1 MVKWKIRNDYMND
14 NYNIKNECG
23 YELQEIQYIIQRLKD
38 GHVYGLNGNM
48 SDGYLSTNAVKL
60 EKLISKML
68 YKIQFEKCA
77 SEREMI
83 EWYLK

>member
-1 MVKWKIRNDYMND
+1 MND
-14 NYNIKNECG
+14 KYNIKNECG
-23 YELQEIQYIIQRLKD
+23 YELQEMQYIIQRLKD
-38 GHVYGLNGNM
+38 GHVYGLNGNR
-48 SDGYLSTNAVKL
+48 SDGNLSTNALKL

>member
-1 MVKWKIRNDYMND
+1 MKD
-14 NYNIKNECG
+14 NYDIKNECG
-23 YELQEIQYIIQRLKD
+23 YELHEIQYIIQRMKN
-38 GHVYGLNGNM
+38 GHVYGLNGSM
-48 SDGYLSTNAVKL
+48 SDGYLSTNAIKL

-77 SEREMI
+77 GEQEMI